1 MNKMVINIKR
11 ATHARSISN
20 KIHYLGLCAHI
31 NLCVNIVKQN
41 TSADER
47 DEVYTLTADGWDGEP
62 SFIVTFSNK
71 KRQCLNDN
79 GTGALAA
86 FKTYDPRGNI
96 WMDVFVHS
104 TLNVCS
110 SSWHQYRR
118 RRTSREREGTIKIK
132 RYGKWNGKF
141 NSVQQ
146 RCCVPLAFLSSAHD
160 LIFHQRHKTRRTRR
174 GSSRQEIKVPT
185 SDD

>member
-1 MNKMVINIKR
+1 MVINIKR

-86 FKTYDPRGNI
+86 FKTYDPRGNK

-104 TLNVCS
+104 TLCVQQQLAS
-110 SSWHQYRR
+110 ISAAAHIQ
-118 RRTSREREGTIKIK
+118 RERGDHQNKKIWQME
-132 RYGKWNGKF
+132 R
-141 NSVQQ
+141 
-146 RCCVPLAFLSSAHD
+146 
-160 LIFHQRHKTRRTRR
+160 I
-174 GSSRQEIKVPT
+174 I
-185 SDD
+185 